1 MTETCPTHLE
11 HQATALTELADVAS
25 QSAAFY
31 RDAAAVT
38 KDPQLKTLYTKMAVS
53 KKTLAASMTK
63 AIPDID
69 VNAGS
74 GAGTRTVD
82 RLRTL
87 CSELRD
93 KRSGRSD
100 AYADHVKEIESSQLK
115 AFLSVMDRD
124 IPMPVKNVVRR
135 YLRAIHQHQ
144 DVVERGPWS
153 ARLA

>member
-1 MTETCPTHLE
+1 MTETSPTHLE
-11 HQATALTELADVAS
+11 HQASALAELADVAS
-25 QSAAFY
+25 QSATFY

-38 KDPQLKTLYTKMAVS
+38 KDPQLKTLYRKMAIS

-69 VNAGS
+69 IHADGVAS
-74 GAGTRTVD
+74 TRTVD

-87 CSELRD
+87 CRELRD

-100 AYADHVKEIESSQLK
+100 AYADHVKEIENSQLK

-124 IPMPVKNVVRR
+124 IPMPVKDVVRR

-153 ARLA
+153 ARLS